1 MFINSNNN
9 IIINSASITDLNGR
23 IIKEVSIDGMNNPSI
38 NISDLNSGIYFLKV
52 TTDQGIGTC
61 KVMKK

>member
-1 MFINSNNN
+1 MSNN

-23 IIKEVSIDGMNNPSI
+23 IIKEVNIDGMNNPSI